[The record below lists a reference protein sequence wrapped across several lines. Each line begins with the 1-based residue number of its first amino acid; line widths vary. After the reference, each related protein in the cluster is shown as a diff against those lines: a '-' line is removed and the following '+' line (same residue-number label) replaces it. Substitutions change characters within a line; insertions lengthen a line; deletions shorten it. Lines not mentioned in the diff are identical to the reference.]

1 MMKATKSFLLKSCF
15 HSSKALYSQ
24 IEIVHSD
31 VNDIYFNLAIEE
43 NLYEHTELKHPILFL
58 WRNDK
63 TVVIGNPLIQQK
75 YN

>member
-1 MMKATKSFLLKSCF
+1 MRRAAKSSLIKSIFHFSKVCF
-15 HSSKALYSQ
+15 SR

-43 NLYEHTELKHPILFL
+43 NLYEHSELTHPILFL

-63 TVVIGNPLIQQK
+63 TVVIGSK
-75 YN
+75 YS